1 MDSMQRWTLKWAH
14 GEATAQSLGGMLAP
28 VRFELG
34 GGRSVSPLYVAPW
47 GDDDR
52 WPGLLRGLRGEW
64 PCLPF
69 GTVQAPPDLPPDFE
83 KTHAADACN
92 HGYGA
97 NHMWHLVERAADR
110 LILRIDYPPEGEIES
125 LERTIESDPD
135 APALNVSLTVRARR
149 GTILPFALHPT
160 FAIPDEGIEVLACP
174 HQAIHSYPV
183 PPEPGVSR
191 TLPNQAFAS
200 LKQIPTACGPMD
212 GTHLPLSEQTEELL
226 QMVGCQ
232 PPFVLRYS
240 AQQAD
245 VLLDW
250 NPADLPDAL
259 LWISNGGR
267 AYEPWSGRN
276 FALGVEPAQSFFD
289 LGRVVTP
296 PADHPL
302 AGRTGLAFRAGVP
315 RTIRYR
321 LSARPLTPRPASH
334 DDRVSRALQ

>member
-1 MDSMQRWTLKWAH
+1 MESMQRWTLKWAH

-28 VRFELG
+28 VQFDLG
-34 GGRSVSPLYVAPW
+34 GGRTVSPLYVAPW
-47 GDDDR
+47 LDDVR
-52 WPGLLRGLRGEW
+52 WPGLLRALRGEW

-69 GTVQAPPDLPPDFE
+69 GTVVAPAGLPPSFE
-83 KTHAADACN
+83 TRNATDAWN

-97 NHMWHLVERAADR
+97 NHMWRLVEKAAHR
-110 LILRIDYPPEGEIES
+110 LTLRVDYPSEAEIES
-125 LERTIESDPD
+125 LERTIEVDPE
-135 APALNVSLTVRARR
+135 APALIVSLTVHARKDVV
-149 GTILPFALHPT
+149 LPFALHPT
-160 FAIPDEGIEVLACP
+160 FATPDEGIEVLACP

-191 TLPNQAFAS
+191 TLPNQTFAS
-200 LKQIPTACGPMD
+200 LKELPTATGLMD
-212 GTHLPLSEQTEELL
+212 VTRLPLSEHTEELL
-226 QMVGCQ
+226 QIAGCR

-250 NPADLPDAL
+250 NPDVLPDAL

-267 AYEPWSGRN
+267 TYAPWSGGN

-289 LGRVVTP
+289 LGRVVIP

-302 AGRTGLAFRAGVP
+302 AGRMGLAFRADMP
-315 RTIRYR
+315 RTISYR
-321 LSARPLTPRPASH
+321 LSARSI
-334 DDRVSRALQ
+334 

>member
-1 MDSMQRWTLKWAH
+1 MDSMERWTLKWAH

-34 GGRSVSPLYVAPW
+34 EGRTVSPLYVAPW
-47 GDDDR
+47 GDDAR
-52 WPGLLRGLRGEW
+52 WPGLLRALRGEW

-69 GTVQAPPDLPPDFE
+69 GAVMAPPGLPPGFE
-83 KTHAADACN
+83 TRNAADTWN

-97 NHMWHLVERAADR
+97 NHMWRLVEKVADR
-110 LILRIDYPPEGEIES
+110 LTLRIDYPSEGEIES
-125 LERTIESDPD
+125 LERTIEVDPE
-135 APALNVSLTVRARR
+135 APALTVSLTVHARR
-149 GTILPFALHPT
+149 DVVLPFALHPT

-174 HQAIHSYPV
+174 HQSVHSYPV
-183 PPEPGVSR
+183 APEPGISR
-191 TLPNQAFAS
+191 SSPNHTFAA
-200 LKQIPTACGPMD
+200 LKEIATATGPMD
-212 GTHLPLSEQTEELL
+212 VTRLPLLGKTEELL
-226 QMVGCQ
+226 QIAGCR
-232 PPFVLRYS
+232 PPFVLRYP

-250 NPADLPDAL
+250 NADELPDAL

-315 RTIRYR
+315 RTISYR
-321 LSARPLTPRPASH
+321 LSARS
-334 DDRVSRALQ
+334 V

>member
-1 MDSMQRWTLKWAH
+1 MDSMERWTLKWAH

-34 GGRSVSPLYVAPW
+34 EGRTVSPLYVAPW
-47 GDDDR
+47 GDDAR
-52 WPGLLRGLRGEW
+52 WPGLLRALRGEW

-69 GTVQAPPDLPPDFE
+69 GAVMAPPGLPPGFE
-83 KTHAADACN
+83 TRNAADTWN

-97 NHMWHLVERAADR
+97 NHMWRLVEKVADR
-110 LILRIDYPPEGEIES
+110 LTLRIDYPSEGEIES
-125 LERTIESDPD
+125 LERTIEVDPE
-135 APALNVSLTVRARR
+135 ALALTVSLTVHARR
-149 GTILPFALHPT
+149 DVVLPFALHPT

-174 HQAIHSYPV
+174 HQSVHSYPV
-183 PPEPGVSR
+183 APEPGISR
-191 TLPNQAFAS
+191 SSPNHTFAS
-200 LKQIPTACGPMD
+200 LKAIATETGLMD
-212 GTHLPLSEQTEELL
+212 VTRLPLLDKTEELL
-226 QMVGCQ
+226 QIAGCQ
-232 PPFVLRYS
+232 PPFVLRYP
-240 AQQAD
+240 AQRAD

-250 NPADLPDAL
+250 NSEELPDAL

-315 RTIRYR
+315 RTISYR
-321 LSARPLTPRPASH
+321 LSARS
-334 DDRVSRALQ
+334 V

>member
-1 MDSMQRWTLKWAH
+1 MESMQRWTLKWAH

-28 VRFELG
+28 VQFDLG
-34 GGRSVSPLYVAPW
+34 GGRTVSPLYVAPW
-47 GDDDR
+47 GDDVR
-52 WPGLLRGLRGEW
+52 WPGLLRALRGEW

-69 GTVQAPPDLPPDFE
+69 GTVAAPAGLPPGFE
-83 KTHAADACN
+83 TRNATDTWI

-97 NHMWHLVERAADR
+97 NHMWRLVEKAAHR
-110 LILRIDYPPEGEIES
+110 LTLRVDYPPEGEIES
-125 LERTIESDPD
+125 LERTIEVAPD
-135 APALNVSLTVRARR
+135 APALIVSLTVHTRKDVV
-149 GTILPFALHPT
+149 LPFALHPT

-191 TLPNQAFAS
+191 ALPNQTFAS
-200 LKQIPTACGPMD
+200 LKELATATGLMD
-212 GTHLPLSEQTEELL
+212 VTRLPLSENTEELL
-226 QMVGCQ
+226 QIAGCR

-250 NPADLPDAL
+250 NPDELPDAL

-267 AYEPWSGRN
+267 TYAPWSGRN

-289 LGRVVTP
+289 LGRVVVP

-302 AGRTGLAFRAGVP
+302 AGRTGLAFRAGMP
-315 RTIRYR
+315 RTISYR
-321 LSARPLTPRPASH
+321 LSARP
-334 DDRVSRALQ
+334 V

>member
-1 MDSMQRWTLKWAH
+1 MDSMERWTLKWAH

-34 GGRSVSPLYVAPW
+34 EGRTVSPLYVAPW
-47 GDDDR
+47 GDDAR
-52 WPGLLRGLRGEW
+52 WPGLLRALRGEW

-69 GTVQAPPDLPPDFE
+69 GAVMAPPGLPPGFE
-83 KTHAADACN
+83 TRNAADTWN

-97 NHMWHLVERAADR
+97 NHMWRLVEKVADR
-110 LILRIDYPPEGEIES
+110 LTLRIDYPSEGEIES
-125 LERTIESDPD
+125 LERTIEVDPE
-135 APALNVSLTVRARR
+135 APALTVSLTVHARR
-149 GTILPFALHPT
+149 DVVLPFALHPT

-174 HQAIHSYPV
+174 HQSVHSYPV
-183 PPEPGVSR
+183 APEPGISR
-191 TLPNQAFAS
+191 SSPNHTFAS
-200 LKQIPTACGPMD
+200 LKAIATETGLMD
-212 GTHLPLSEQTEELL
+212 VTRLPLLDKTEELL
-226 QMVGCQ
+226 QIAGCQ
-232 PPFVLRYS
+232 PPFVLRYP
-240 AQQAD
+240 AQRAD

-250 NPADLPDAL
+250 NSEELPDAL

-315 RTIRYR
+315 RTISYR
-321 LSARPLTPRPASH
+321 LSARS
-334 DDRVSRALQ
+334 V

>member
-1 MDSMQRWTLKWAH
+1 MDAMQRWTLKWAH

-34 GGRSVSPLYVAPW
+34 GGRTVSPLYVAPW
-47 GDDDR
+47 GDDER
-52 WPGLLRGLRGEW
+52 WPGLLRALRGEW

-69 GTVQAPPDLPPDFE
+69 GMVRAPDALPSGFE
-83 KTHAADACN
+83 TRNATDVWD

-97 NHMWHLVERAADR
+97 NHMWRRVEQTAHR
-110 LILRIDYPPEGEIES
+110 LSLRIDYPSEGEIES
-125 LERTIESDPD
+125 LERTIEADPD
-135 APALNVSLTVRARR
+135 APALIVSVTVHARR
-149 GTILPFALHPT
+149 DVVLPFALHPT

-174 HQAIHSYPV
+174 HEAIHSYPV
-183 PPEPGVSR
+183 PQEPGVSR
-191 TLPNQAFAS
+191 ILPNRSFAS
-200 LKQIPTACGPMD
+200 LKAIPTATGLMD
-212 GTHLPLSEQTEELL
+212 ATRLPLPENTEELL
-226 QMVGCQ
+226 QMAGCR
-232 PPFVLRYS
+232 PPFVLRYT

-250 NPADLPDAL
+250 NPEDLPDAL

-289 LGRVVTP
+289 LGRVAMP

-302 AGRTGLAFRAGVP
+302 AARKGLAFSAGVP
-315 RTIRYR
+315 RTISYR
-321 LSARPLTPRPASH
+321 LSAR
-334 DDRVSRALQ
+334 

>member
-1 MDSMQRWTLKWAH
+1 MERWTLKWAH

-34 GGRSVSPLYVAPW
+34 GGRTVSPLYVAPW
-47 GDDDR
+47 GDDAR
-52 WPGLLRGLRGEW
+52 WPGLLRALRGEW

-69 GTVQAPPDLPPDFE
+69 GAVTAPPGLPLGLE
-83 KTHAADACN
+83 TRNAADTWN

-97 NHMWHLVERAADR
+97 NHMWRLVEKVADR
-110 LILRIDYPPEGEIES
+110 LTLRIDYPSEGEIER
-125 LERTIESDPD
+125 LERIIEVDPE
-135 APALNVSLTVRARR
+135 APALAVSLTVHARR
-149 GTILPFALHPT
+149 DVVLPFALHPT

-174 HQAIHSYPV
+174 HQSVHSYPV
-183 PPEPGVSR
+183 APEPGISR
-191 TLPNQAFAS
+191 SSPNQTSAS
-200 LKQIPTACGPMD
+200 LKEIATATGPMD
-212 GTHLPLSEQTEELL
+212 VTRLPLLDKTEELL
-226 QMVGCQ
+226 QIAGCR

-250 NPADLPDAL
+250 NSEELPDAL

-315 RTIRYR
+315 RTISYR
-321 LSARPLTPRPASH
+321 LSARSA
-334 DDRVSRALQ
+334 

>member
-1 MDSMQRWTLKWAH
+1 MDSMERWTLKWAH

-34 GGRSVSPLYVAPW
+34 EGRTVSPLYVAPW
-47 GDDDR
+47 GDDAR
-52 WPGLLRGLRGEW
+52 WPGLLRALRGEW

-69 GTVQAPPDLPPDFE
+69 GAVMAPPGLPPGFE
-83 KTHAADACN
+83 TRNAADTWN

-97 NHMWHLVERAADR
+97 NHMWRLVEKVADR
-110 LILRIDYPPEGEIES
+110 LTLRIDYPSEGEIES
-125 LERTIESDPD
+125 LERTIEVDPE
-135 APALNVSLTVRARR
+135 APALTVSLTVHARR
-149 GTILPFALHPT
+149 DVVLPFALHPT

-174 HQAIHSYPV
+174 HQSVHSYPV
-183 PPEPGVSR
+183 APEPGISR
-191 TLPNQAFAS
+191 SSPDHTFAS
-200 LKQIPTACGPMD
+200 LKAIATETGLMD
-212 GTHLPLSEQTEELL
+212 VTRLPLLDKTEELL
-226 QMVGCQ
+226 QIAGCQ
-232 PPFVLRYS
+232 PPFVLRYP
-240 AQQAD
+240 AQRAD

-250 NPADLPDAL
+250 NSEELPDAL

-315 RTIRYR
+315 RTISYR
-321 LSARPLTPRPASH
+321 LSARS
-334 DDRVSRALQ
+334 V